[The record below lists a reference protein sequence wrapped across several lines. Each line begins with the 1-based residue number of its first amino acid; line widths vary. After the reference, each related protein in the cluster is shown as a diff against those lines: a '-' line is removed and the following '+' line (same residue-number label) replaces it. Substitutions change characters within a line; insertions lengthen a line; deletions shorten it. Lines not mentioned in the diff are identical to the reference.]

1 MDLLA
6 IFGVGTNLMFSL
18 GIIFVIVFTLF
29 YLRQRLSDYDSK
41 LSDMIQI
48 ISGMNKEITAMKVT
62 SLQTIANQN
71 TQFVNNNYSDDTKKV
86 ELTTNRPLD
95 IINSDD
101 EEDVQNY
108 YVNLSSKKDD
118 EYEDDEEDDD
128 EDDDDD
134 DEDDDDEDDEDD
146 EDDATTTTNGYD
158 SEKEDWDDFS
168 AVYEERRQVQKMVKD
183 DEKDDADTVK
193 HIDGFEKDLDVEVS
207 MLLGKTETSRIVDL
221 SDVVSKNDDTSN
233 KTDTSANIDLNKM
246 TIQELREHAVLIG
259 LAIDPKIKKKAEII
273 ELMQNV

>member
-101 EEDVQNY
+101 NEYDEEDVDVQNY
-108 YVNLSSKKDD
+108 YVNLSRKKDD
-118 EYEDDEEDDD
+118 GYEDDEDDDEDDEDEDDD
-128 EDDDDD
+128 EDDDE

-146 EDDATTTTNGYD
+146 DEKDDD
-158 SEKEDWDDFS
+158 EKED
-168 AVYEERRQVQKMVKD
+168 
-183 DEKDDADTVK
+183 DEDEDADTVK

-207 MLLGKTETSRIVDL
+207 MLLGKTATSRIVDL
-221 SDVVSKNDDTSN
+221 SDAVSKNDNTSN
-233 KTDTSANIDLNKM
+233 ETDTAANIDLNKM

>member
-62 SLQTIANQN
+62 SLQTMANQN

-101 EEDVQNY
+101 NEYDEEDVDVQNY
-108 YVNLSSKKDD
+108 YVNLISLNLK
-118 EYEDDEEDDD
+118 
-128 EDDDDD
+128 
-134 DEDDDDEDDEDD
+134 
-146 EDDATTTTNGYD
+146 AP
-158 SEKEDWDDFS
+158 EKF
-168 AVYEERRQVQKMVKD
+168 
-183 DEKDDADTVK
+183 
-193 HIDGFEKDLDVEVS
+193 
-207 MLLGKTETSRIVDL
+207 
-221 SDVVSKNDDTSN
+221 
-233 KTDTSANIDLNKM
+233 
-246 TIQELREHAVLIG
+246 
-259 LAIDPKIKKKAEII
+259 AIIK
-273 ELMQNV
+273 

>member
-62 SLQTIANQN
+62 SLQTMANQN

-101 EEDVQNY
+101 NEYDEEDVEDVDVQNY
-108 YVNLSSKKDD
+108 YVNLSRKKDD
-118 EYEDDEEDDD
+118 GYEDDED
-128 EDDDDD
+128 EDEDE
-134 DEDDDDEDDEDD
+134 DEDDDDEDEDDEDEDD
-146 EDDATTTTNGYD
+146 EDEDAD
-158 SEKEDWDDFS
+158 
-168 AVYEERRQVQKMVKD
+168 D
-183 DEKDDADTVK
+183 DENEDADRVK

-233 KTDTSANIDLNKM
+233 ETDTAANIDLNKM

>member
-62 SLQTIANQN
+62 SLQTMANQN

-101 EEDVQNY
+101 NEYDEEDVDVQNY
-108 YVNLSSKKDD
+108 YVNLSRKKDD
-118 EYEDDEEDDD
+118 GYEDDED
-128 EDDDDD
+128 EDEDE
-134 DEDDDDEDDEDD
+134 DEDDDDEDEDDEDEDD
-146 EDDATTTTNGYD
+146 EDEDAD
-158 SEKEDWDDFS
+158 
-168 AVYEERRQVQKMVKD
+168 D
-183 DEKDDADTVK
+183 DENEDADRVK

-221 SDVVSKNDDTSN
+221 SDAVSKNDNTSN
-233 KTDTSANIDLNKM
+233 ETDTAANIDLNKM

>member
-1 MDLLA
+1 MDLLE

-62 SLQTIANQN
+62 SLQTMANQN

-101 EEDVQNY
+101 NEYDEEDVDVQNY
-108 YVNLSSKKDD
+108 YVNLSRTKDD
-118 EYEDDEEDDD
+118 GYEDEDEGD
-128 EDDDDD
+128 ED
-134 DEDDDDEDDEDD
+134 DDDDEDDEDEDDED
-146 EDDATTTTNGYD
+146 EDDEDEDAD
-158 SEKEDWDDFS
+158 DDEKED
-168 AVYEERRQVQKMVKD
+168 
-183 DEKDDADTVK
+183 DEDEDADTVK

-207 MLLGKTETSRIVDL
+207 MLLGKTATSRIVDL
-221 SDVVSKNDDTSN
+221 SDAVSKNDNTSN
-233 KTDTSANIDLNKM
+233 ETDTAANIDLNKM

>member
-62 SLQTIANQN
+62 SLQTMANQN

-101 EEDVQNY
+101 NEYDEEDVEDVDVQNY
-108 YVNLSSKKDD
+108 YVNLSRKKDD
-118 EYEDDEEDDD
+118 GYEDDED
-128 EDDDDD
+128 EDEDE
-134 DEDDDDEDDEDD
+134 DEDDDDEDEDDEDEDD
-146 EDDATTTTNGYD
+146 EDEDAD
-158 SEKEDWDDFS
+158 
-168 AVYEERRQVQKMVKD
+168 D
-183 DEKDDADTVK
+183 DENEDADRVK

-221 SDVVSKNDDTSN
+221 SDAVSKNDNTSN
-233 KTDTSANIDLNKM
+233 ETDTAANIDLNKM

>member
-71 TQFVNNNYSDDTKKV
+71 TQFVNNKYSDDTKKV

-101 EEDVQNY
+101 NEYDEEDVEDVDVQNY
-108 YVNLSSKKDD
+108 YVNLSRKKDD
-118 EYEDDEEDDD
+118 GYEDEDD
-128 EDDDDD
+128 EDDEDEDDED
-134 DEDDDDEDDEDD
+134 EDDEDEDDDDEDDDEDDEKEDDD
-146 EDDATTTTNGYD
+146 EDDD
-158 SEKEDWDDFS
+158 E
-168 AVYEERRQVQKMVKD
+168 D
-183 DEKDDADTVK
+183 DEKEDDADTVK

-221 SDVVSKNDDTSN
+221 SDVVSKNDNTSN
-233 KTDTSANIDLNKM
+233 ETDTAANIDLNKM

>member
-101 EEDVQNY
+101 NEYDEEDVEDVDVQNY
-108 YVNLSSKKDD
+108 YVNLSRTKDD
-118 EYEDDEEDDD
+118 GYEDEGEG
-128 EDDDDD
+128 
-134 DEDDDDEDDEDD
+134 DEDDDDEDEEEEDDDDEKEDDDDEDEDD
-146 EDDATTTTNGYD
+146 ED
-158 SEKEDWDDFS
+158 EDDED
-168 AVYEERRQVQKMVKD
+168 ED
-183 DEKDDADTVK
+183 DEKEDADTVK

-207 MLLGKTETSRIVDL
+207 MLLGKTATSRIVDL
-221 SDVVSKNDDTSN
+221 SDAVSKNDNTSN
-233 KTDTSANIDLNKM
+233 ETDTAANIDLNKM

>member
-1 MDLLA
+1 MDLLE

-62 SLQTIANQN
+62 SLQTMANQN

-101 EEDVQNY
+101 NEYDEEDVEDVDVQNY
-108 YVNLSSKKDD
+108 YVNLSRTKDD
-118 EYEDDEEDDD
+118 GYEDEDEGD
-128 EDDDDD
+128 ED
-134 DEDDDDEDDEDD
+134 DDDDEDDEDEDDED
-146 EDDATTTTNGYD
+146 EDDEDEDAD
-158 SEKEDWDDFS
+158 DDEKED
-168 AVYEERRQVQKMVKD
+168 
-183 DEKDDADTVK
+183 DEDEDADTVK

-207 MLLGKTETSRIVDL
+207 MLLGKTATSRIVDL
-221 SDVVSKNDDTSN
+221 SDAVSKNDNTSN
-233 KTDTSANIDLNKM
+233 ETDTAANIDLNKM

>member
-101 EEDVQNY
+101 NEYDEEDVEDVDVQNY
-108 YVNLSSKKDD
+108 YVNLSRKKDD
-118 EYEDDEEDDD
+118 GYEDEDDEDD
-128 EDDDDD
+128 EDEDDDD
-134 DEDDDDEDDEDD
+134 DEDDDEKEDDDEDD
-146 EDDATTTTNGYD
+146 E
-158 SEKEDWDDFS
+158 
-168 AVYEERRQVQKMVKD
+168 KD
-183 DEKDDADTVK
+183 DDADTVK

-221 SDVVSKNDDTSN
+221 SDVVSKNDNTSN
-233 KTDTSANIDLNKM
+233 ETDTAANIDLNKM

>member
-1 MDLLA
+1 MDLLE
-6 IFGVGTNLMFSL
+6 IFGVGTNLRFSL

-62 SLQTIANQN
+62 SLQTMANQN

-101 EEDVQNY
+101 NEYDEEDVEDVDVQNY
-108 YVNLSSKKDD
+108 YVNLSRTKDD
-118 EYEDDEEDDD
+118 GYEDEDEGD
-128 EDDDDD
+128 ED
-134 DEDDDDEDDEDD
+134 DDDDEDDEDEDDED
-146 EDDATTTTNGYD
+146 EDDEDEDAD
-158 SEKEDWDDFS
+158 DDEKED
-168 AVYEERRQVQKMVKD
+168 
-183 DEKDDADTVK
+183 DEDEDADTVK

-207 MLLGKTETSRIVDL
+207 MLLGKTATSRIVDL
-221 SDVVSKNDDTSN
+221 SDAVSKNDNTSN
-233 KTDTSANIDLNKM
+233 ETDTAANIDLNKM

>member
-86 ELTTNRPLD
+86 ELTTNRHLD

-101 EEDVQNY
+101 NEYDEEDVEDVDVQNY
-108 YVNLSSKKDD
+108 YVNLSRKKDD
-118 EYEDDEEDDD
+118 GYEDEDD
-128 EDDDDD
+128 EDDEDEDDED
-134 DEDDDDEDDEDD
+134 EDDEDEDDDDEDDDEDDEKEDDD
-146 EDDATTTTNGYD
+146 EDDD
-158 SEKEDWDDFS
+158 E
-168 AVYEERRQVQKMVKD
+168 D
-183 DEKDDADTVK
+183 DEKEDDADTVK

-221 SDVVSKNDDTSN
+221 SDVVSKNDNTSN
-233 KTDTSANIDLNKM
+233 ETDTAANIDLNKM

>member
-101 EEDVQNY
+101 NEYDEEDVQNY

-128 EDDDDD
+128 EDDDD
-134 DEDDDDEDDEDD
+134 EDDDEDDEDD
-146 EDDATTTTNGYD
+146 ED
-158 SEKEDWDDFS
+158 EDEDD
-168 AVYEERRQVQKMVKD
+168 ED
-183 DEKDDADTVK
+183 DEKDEDDADTVK

-233 KTDTSANIDLNKM
+233 ETDTAANIDLNKM

>member
-1 MDLLA
+1 MDLLE

-62 SLQTIANQN
+62 SLQTMANQN

-101 EEDVQNY
+101 NEYDEEDVDVQNY
-108 YVNLSSKKDD
+108 YVNLSRTKDD
-118 EYEDDEEDDD
+118 GYEDEDEGD
-128 EDDDDD
+128 EDDD
-134 DEDDDDEDDEDD
+134 DDDDEDDEDD
-146 EDDATTTTNGYD
+146 EDEDDEDAD
-158 SEKEDWDDFS
+158 DDEKED
-168 AVYEERRQVQKMVKD
+168 
-183 DEKDDADTVK
+183 DEDEDADTVK

-207 MLLGKTETSRIVDL
+207 MLLGKTATSRIVDL
-221 SDVVSKNDDTSN
+221 SDAVSKNDNTSN
-233 KTDTSANIDLNKM
+233 ETDTAANIDLNKM